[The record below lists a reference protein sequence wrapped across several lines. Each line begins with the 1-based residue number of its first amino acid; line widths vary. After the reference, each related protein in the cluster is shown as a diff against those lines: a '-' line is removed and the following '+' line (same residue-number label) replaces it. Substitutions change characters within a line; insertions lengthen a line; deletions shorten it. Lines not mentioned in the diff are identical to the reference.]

1 MYVLDM
7 REYQAHQRKIVRHF
21 APHLSNAALATQ
33 ERSYFALAV
42 ARVLLVFLVPATAML
57 LVHGSFMKTPAFVLL
72 ALLCVVEIGL
82 AMVSALGHSPVRVDV
97 GSWPLCCHSIATW
110 CSGQKASA
118 CAGTTGM
125 R

>member
-57 LVHGSFMKTPAFVLL
+57 LVHGSFMKTPVFVLL
-72 ALLCVVEIGL
+72 AVLCVVEICL
-82 AMVSALGHSPVRVDV
+82 AMVSALKLFVRMSVVSSPLYRD
-97 GSWPLCCHSIATW
+97 SIATW
-110 CSGQKASA
+110 CSGRKASA

>member
-21 APHLSNAALATQ
+21 APHMSNVALATQ

-72 ALLCVVEIGL
+72 TLLCVVEICL
-82 AMVSALGHSPVRVDV
+82 ALVSALELFMRLNVD
-97 GSWPLCCHSIATW
+97 SLSLCCDSIATW
-110 CSGQKASA
+110 CSGRKASA